1 MLVCPKVIIFLRR
14 SAAFDM
20 SCIPDLDSL
29 SSVSVASVLNSQ
41 VAIGL
46 NLLAGPF
53 PLDPSGLS
61 FQMVSISVNMGV
73 GVPDLSGSGSCVM

>member
-1 MLVCPKVIIFLRR
+1 
-14 SAAFDM
+14 
-20 SCIPDLDSL
+20 
-29 SSVSVASVLNSQ
+29 

-73 GVPDLSGSGSCVM
+73 GVPDLSGSGYCVM